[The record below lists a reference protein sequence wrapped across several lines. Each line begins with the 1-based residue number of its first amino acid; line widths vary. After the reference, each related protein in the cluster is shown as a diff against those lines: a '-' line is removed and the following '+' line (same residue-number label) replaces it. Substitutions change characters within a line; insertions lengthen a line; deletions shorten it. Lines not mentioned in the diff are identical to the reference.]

1 MANTYVDYTGDG
13 SETDFNFSFPYI
25 NTEHV
30 AVEVNDGPAGGTNS
44 WVRKTLTTDYTVQ
57 TSPTTFV
64 RFVTAPANLVKVRV
78 LRDSNATVGIVDFE
92 NGSVLTETELDNGYN
107 HNRYLAE
114 EAEEGAT
121 GGALT
126 KRDTDHYNADG
137 LKLENLADPDSDDDA
152 VNKGYADARYVDVAG
167 DTMTGALDMGSNK
180 VTSSATPST
189 GNDLTNKT
197 YTDATFVDASGDT
210 MSGDLNMGT
219 NDILSAASV
228 QGLSTPVSDDYAANK
243 GYVDDQD
250 DLQVTK
256 SGDSMSGNLTMTSPN
271 KVVQSQAPT
280 SGNDLT
286 NKTYVDGQ
294 DDLKVNKSGDT
305 MTGAL
310 TLPNAD
316 PTTGNHATRKSYVD
330 ETITTS
336 LATGS
341 PPPGVQLGTDQ
352 IEDDAITAAKL
363 DHTTVTAG
371 SYTNTDITVDENGR
385 ITAASNG
392 SGGAGATNLGNTPAA
407 SDVEITSST
416 GTNTTVAGATT
427 SLAGVMTGS
436 DKTKLDGIATGATAN
451 SSDATLLDRANHT
464 GTQAAST
471 ISDFD
476 TEVANNTAV
485 TANTAKVTNATHTG
499 DVTGDTALTIADDAV
514 TSAKISSTDTTFKVA
529 TSDVVVNEG
538 GADIDFRVEG
548 DSNINLINTDAAN
561 DIVGVGMIPDATDL
575 VGGKTYK
582 GQIQDALR
590 VVNDTGTAKL
600 KLLTNKTGGGS
611 ASISFVSTTAP
622 ATNEGNYSV
631 FTGSANGKFNIL
643 NEDTSN
649 GVLLD
654 NTGTLTIDGILN
666 LVNLGT
672 YADDSAA
679 GTGGLVAG
687 DVYKTTTGELRIKL

>member
-30 AVEVNDGPAGGTNS
+30 AVEVNDGPAGGTNR
-44 WVRKTLTTDYTVQ
+44 WVRKTLTDDYTVE
-57 TSPTTFV
+57 TSPTNFV
-64 RFVTAPANLVKVRV
+64 RFVTAPTNLAKIRI
-78 LRDSNATVGIVDFE
+78 LRDSNATVAIVDFE

-152 VNKGYADARYVDVAG
+152 VNKGYADTRYVDVAG

-197 YTDATFVDASGDT
+197 YTDNTFVDASGDS

-228 QGLSTPVSDDYAANK
+228 QGLSTPVTDDYAANK

-256 SGDSMSGNLTMTSPN
+256 SGDSMSGNLTMTSPS

-280 SGNDLT
+280 NGNDLT
-286 NKTYVDGQ
+286 NKT
-294 DDLKVNKSGDT
+294 
-305 MTGAL
+305 
-310 TLPNAD
+310 
-316 PTTGNHATRKSYVD
+316 YVD

-341 PPPGVQLGTDQ
+341 PPPGVQLGTTQ
-352 IEDDAITAAKL
+352 IEDDAITADKL
-363 DHTTVTAG
+363 DNTTVTPG
-371 SYTNTDITVDENGR
+371 SYTNTDLTVDENGR

-392 SGGAGATNLGNTPAA
+392 SAGAGATNLSNTPAA
-407 SDVEITSST
+407 SSVDIESST
-416 GTNTTVAGATT
+416 GTNTTVAAATT
-427 SLAGVMTGS
+427 SLAGVMTSS

-451 SSDATLLDRANHT
+451 T
-464 GTQAAST
+464 GT
-471 ISDFD
+471 
-476 TEVANNTAV
+476 V
-485 TANTAKVTNATHTG
+485 TSVNSGTG
-499 DVTGDTALTIADDAV
+499 LTGGPITGSGTLSIDNGGVGEDQLADNAV
-514 TSAKISSTDTTFKVA
+514 TSAKISDTDNQFLVDDTSTQKTVIINNSLGDVDFIVKSTGNGNLIITDGANNAVGIGTTTNANFALTASNAAVGSSLVIYDPASSTEGGQININKAGITTPTGTESDGFVIDSYDTGSTGNYGLPADTDVLRIIATPGSGAAEKSIVITEDADLITNGDIKFKTAGTNNVGEAGIEAGEVHSQLLVLKDGVSAPSTFSGQAAIYVDSADGDLKIKFSDGTVKTIVTDT
-529 TSDVVVNEG
+529 
-538 GADIDFRVEG
+538 
-548 DSNINLINTDAAN
+548 
-561 DIVGVGMIPDATDL
+561 
-575 VGGKTYK
+575 
-582 GQIQDALR
+582 
-590 VVNDTGTAKL
+590 
-600 KLLTNKTGGGS
+600 
-611 ASISFVSTTAP
+611 
-622 ATNEGNYSV
+622 
-631 FTGSANGKFNIL
+631 
-643 NEDTSN
+643 
-649 GVLLD
+649 
-654 NTGTLTIDGILN
+654 
-666 LVNLGT
+666 
-672 YADDSAA
+672 
-679 GTGGLVAG
+679 
-687 DVYKTTTGELRIKL
+687 